1 MAILPFHAERCK
13 RRSLSL
19 SIFPLKVNI
28 WMQQEIWPSLFS
40 FVFPLPSSILLFSL
54 EAKEELGG
62 PCRGKGEGGRR
73 HLRAH
78 HPSPSH
84 FLPLSWRKRG
94 EGGEVWIF
102 FSPSPSL
109 LWRRKDP
116 TKREDGEEAAPLP
129 PPPSSLAREVLMTG
143 GRGGGGGGGG
153 GHQGHGG

>member
-1 MAILPFHAERCK
+1 MTILPFHAEQCK

-19 SIFPLKVNI
+19 SMFPLQVNI

-40 FVFPLPSSILLFSL
+40 FVFPLPSSILPILLFSL

-102 FSPSPSL
+102 FLPVPFFAVEEERPHPKKKTEKRRHLFL
-109 LWRRKDP
+109 L
-116 TKREDGEEAAPLP
+116 PL
-129 PPPSSLAREVLMTG
+129 LL
-143 GRGGGGGGGG
+143 
-153 GHQGHGG
+153 